1 MIEPWALY
9 AIVNSFLTSF
19 AVLNFKYLTAFSE
32 NAMLTLAQCF
42 VITGIISAIY
52 LLFHKK
58 ETISLNKDND
68 PKKLVLHMS
77 FFVFLAISSRYL
89 FLKSLDT
96 CPNVGYTH
104 LIVNMNAVITLI
116 IAYFLFNQTINSKT
130 FAGIILCLAGL
141 FIIVRFS

>member
-1 MIEPWALY
+1 MIESWALY
-9 AIVNSFLTSF
+9 AIINIFFTSF
-19 AVLNFKYLTAFSE
+19 AVLNFKYLTEFSD
-32 NAMLTLAQCF
+32 NTMLTLAQCF

-52 LLFHKK
+52 LLFNKK

-68 PKKLVLHMS
+68 PKKLILHMS

-89 FLKSLDT
+89 FLKSIET

-104 LIVNMNAVITLI
+104 LIVNMNAVVTLI

-130 FAGIILCLAGL
+130 FAGIMLCLAGL